1 MDLKFFDEFGNK
13 LNDISENIIEENYQN
28 INYETP
34 SNFLGKA
41 QRIEMVW
48 VDILNFVKIL
58 SVKVLILKT
67 SNC

>member
-1 MDLKFFDEFGNK
+1 MELLFLQVIISYEDNGLKFFDEFGNK

-41 QRIEMVW
+41 QRIEDGVG
-48 VDILNFVKIL
+48 IY
-58 SVKVLILKT
+58 
-67 SNC
+67 